1 MELSRITGRQTKPR
15 QMNILLVGFCILG
28 SIVKKTFSTPKM
40 TELQHVCYAAK
51 KNHLKM
57 IMLNFYI

>member
-1 MELSRITGRQTKPR
+1 MSNQIKRENKEHEYHISRI
-15 QMNILLVGFCILG
+15 CILG

-57 IMLNFYI
+57 IMLTFYI